1 MTAKDDTERSADSTI
16 RPEDADPDEGLDT
29 ATGRVAGG
37 AAVAGTAV
45 NGLVA
50 AILPTSLVP
59 STHLWELAYY
69 IDRYRSHSHRI
80 SAHLAHPPKIQ
91 RFPDRMCIGVVG
103 IQVVTRL

>member
-80 SAHLAHPPKIQ
+80 YLLTSRTRQ
-91 RFPDRMCIGVVG
+91 RSSGSRTACALGSLG
-103 IQVVTRL
+103 SR